1 MQFLASFPIAFTLA
15 ILANGLLASLI
26 KERCAHDLSHCT
38 VSADGVM
45 YAALFLMVL
54 GLATWNVHVLG
65 RGCLVAALAFMLACA
80 VASVSMSIDVLSEQ
94 HMELARSPFQNAAM
108 SCCNGLVVGFL
119 GRFSVQRHQML
130 ACMRLCVGLHAFA
143 TVVTVVRS
151 GNRTALIVTPFFLL
165 FGVFVFIGWVTG
177 HGAKEA
183 QGAGAA
189 ETSPTVVDEQ
199 APLLSQPISCV
210 LRSAERR
217 ASREAQRRFELA
229 GICRLLCKYPGV
241 LESVAVAQPHR
252 WWRRAPC
259 PPSPP
264 PSPASPLSLQL
275 MLAGQILVEA
285 LNGSDE
291 STKDELLR
299 LIESCGYT
307 VRSDEEEAALR
318 QLVNLADVNSAAAL
332 GEPPS
337 LDDAAMWADACFMQ
351 LREQSRMEISA
362 EEICEFLSDAYENAP
377 RRGDDAEA
385 EGFESITL
393 SPEEAISGRDGKVA
407 VFYVATADP
416 HPGITNM
423 LDALGVPHARTVFR
437 EHDAILGFIS
447 HADEGVR
454 NSAGGADGEARAWG
468 VAVPDWDGE
477 AAPEAPTGDGEPE
490 GEDMEVL
497 A

>member
-94 HMELARSPFQNAAM
+94 HMELARSPF
-108 SCCNGLVVGFL
+108 
-119 GRFSVQRHQML
+119 
-130 ACMRLCVGLHAFA
+130 
-143 TVVTVVRS
+143 
-151 GNRTALIVTPFFLL
+151 FLL

-189 ETSPTVVDEQ
+189 ETLPTVVDEQ

-210 LRSAERR
+210 LRSAKRR

-351 LREQSRMEISA
+351 LREQSRMEVSA
-362 EEICEFLSDAYENAP
+362 EEICEFLGAMRTRTRLVAETMQRPRASRASHFLP
-377 RRGDDAEA
+377 RRPSRAVMARWPSSMLRLLTLIRASRTCSMPSACRTRGRSSASTTPSWASSRMRMKACAIALAARMGRPGRGAWPFRIGTARRLRRLLPGTGSRRAKTWKCSRDDASSSTMA
-385 EGFESITL
+385 HASSMARLVQDIDH
-393 SPEEAISGRDGKVA
+393 SG
-407 VFYVATADP
+407 
-416 HPGITNM
+416 
-423 LDALGVPHARTVFR
+423 ARSNKR
-437 EHDAILGFIS
+437 
-447 HADEGVR
+447 
-454 NSAGGADGEARAWG
+454 SANLW
-468 VAVPDWDGE
+468 
-477 AAPEAPTGDGEPE
+477 
-490 GEDMEVL
+490 
-497 A
+497 